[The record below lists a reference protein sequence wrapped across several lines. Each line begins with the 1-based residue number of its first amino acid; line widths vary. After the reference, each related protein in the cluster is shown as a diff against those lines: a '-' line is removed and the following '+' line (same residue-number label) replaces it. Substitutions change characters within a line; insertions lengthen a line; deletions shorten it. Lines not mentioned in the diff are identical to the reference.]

1 MGKPVSA
8 TSAVAQIPGV
18 HGTNTAGGI
27 GVLGSSDTYQGVSGT
42 SKSNAGVAGESQ
54 HFHAIYGVSHD
65 VNNAG
70 VIGINDGGGWGV
82 VGRGSRV
89 GVSGESSS
97 GDGVTG
103 TGRRGVVGTSDSF
116 QGVYGFSRLNAGVA
130 AESRQFHAVYAL
142 SHDPNNAGV
151 FGVNQGGGWGVVGRS
166 DTNTGVSGESVSG
179 VGIHGKSVS
188 GLAARFEG
196 PVQIG
201 GNLTMTHG
209 GDIFL
214 QGADCAEEFAISTLL
229 DVEPGSVMVI
239 DEEGSLRACSRP
251 YDRKVAG
258 VVSGAGGYRP
268 GVILDAQSDKALRR
282 PIALVG
288 KVYCRADA
296 DFGPIAVGDLL
307 TTSSSPGHAMR
318 ADDST
323 RAAGALLG
331 KALQS
336 LDHGRGLIAVLVALQ

>member
-1 MGKPVSA
+1 MGKPVSGV
-8 TSAVAQIPGV
+8 SGVAGVPGV
-18 HGTNTAGGI
+18 SGTNTAGGV

-42 SKSNAGVAGESQ
+42 SRSNAGVAGESQ

-70 VIGINDGGGWGV
+70 VIGINEGGGWGV
-82 VGRGSRV
+82 VGRSSRV
-89 GVSGESSS
+89 GVSGESTS
-97 GDGVTG
+97 GDGVSG
-103 TGRRGVVGTSDSF
+103 SGHRGVVGTSDGF

-130 AESRQFHAVYAL
+130 AESQRFHALYAV

-179 VGIHGKSVS
+179 VGLHGKSVS

-196 PVQIG
+196 AVQIA

-214 QGADCAEEFAISTLL
+214 QGADCAEEFAISTLQ

-239 DEEGSLRACSRP
+239 DDDGSLHPCSRP
-251 YDRKVAG
+251 YDRRVAG

-268 GVILDAQSDKALRR
+268 GVILDAQPNKMHRR
-282 PIALVG
+282 AIALVG
-288 KVYCRADA
+288 KVYCRVDA
-296 DFGPIAVGDLL
+296 DFGAIAVGELL
-307 TTSSSPGHAMR
+307 TTSSSPGHAMK
-318 ADDST
+318 
-323 RAAGALLG
+323 AGDPRPAIGTLLG
-331 KALQS
+331 KALQP
-336 LDHGRGLIAVLVALQ
+336 LARGRGLIAVLVALQ